1 MNRIIFIAAVILS
14 ALSFA
19 SCSDDVSAQLIWE
32 FSNYDNTEITA
43 VYAPDYVNQVQVVA
57 KPDYSGDITLK
68 CTNYT
73 SLSFNANNADGS
85 FKSASTGC
93 TVTKVNDN
101 TLKISFTPIEEA
113 EAEGIYD
120 TFIVE
125 GISGK
130 NMNSTNIS
138 VGRICNEKQN

>member
-1 MNRIIFIAAVILS
+1 MNKIFLIAAVIFS

-19 SCSDDVSAQLIWE
+19 SCSDDAPAQLMWE

-57 KPDYSGDITLK
+57 KPDYSGDITLQ

-73 SLSFNANNADGS
+73 SLSFKANNADGS
-85 FKSASTGC
+85 LKSASTGC
-93 TVTKVNDN
+93 TVTKVNDY

-138 VGRICNEKQN
+138 IGRIINEKQN

>member
-1 MNRIIFIAAVILS
+1 MNKILLIAAVIFS

-19 SCSDDVSAQLIWE
+19 SCSDDAPSQLIWE
-32 FSNYDNTEITA
+32 FSNYDSKKITA
-43 VYAPDYVNQVQVVA
+43 VYAPDYINQVQVVA
-57 KPDYSGDITLK
+57 SPDYTGEITLK

-73 SLSFNANNADGS
+73 SLSFKSNNADGS
-85 FKSASTGC
+85 FKCVSTGC

-101 TLKISFTPIEEA
+101 TLRISFTPIEDVG
-113 EAEGIYD
+113 AEGIYD

-138 VGRICNEKQN
+138 VGRIINEKQN

>member
-1 MNRIIFIAAVILS
+1 MNRIFLIIAVIFS
-14 ALSFA
+14 ALSYA
-19 SCSDDVSAQLIWE
+19 SCSDDASAQLIWE

-43 VYAPDYVNQVQVVA
+43 VYAPDYFNQVQVVA
-57 KPDYSGDITLK
+57 KSDYSGDITLK

-125 GISGK
+125 GIDGK

-138 VGRICNEKQN
+138 VGRIINEKQN

>member
-1 MNRIIFIAAVILS
+1 MNRIFFIAAVILS

-19 SCSDDVSAQLIWE
+19 SCSEDAPAQLIWE
-32 FSNYDNTEITA
+32 FSNYDNKEITA

-138 VGRICNEKQN
+138 IGRISNQ

>member
-1 MNRIIFIAAVILS
+1 MNRIFLIAAVILS

-19 SCSDDVSAQLIWE
+19 SCSDDAPAQLIWV
-32 FSNYDNTEITA
+32 FSNYDNKEITA

-73 SLSFNANNADGS
+73 SLSFKANNADGS

-113 EAEGIYD
+113 EGIYD

-138 VGRICNEKQN
+138 VGRIINEKQN

>member
-1 MNRIIFIAAVILS
+1 MNKIFFIAAVIFS

-19 SCSDDVSAQLIWE
+19 SCSDDAPAQLMWE
-32 FSNYDNTEITA
+32 FSNYDNKEITA

-57 KPDYSGDITLK
+57 KPDYSGDITLQ

-73 SLSFNANNADGS
+73 SLSFRGNNTDGS
-85 FKSASTGC
+85 FKSALTGC

-101 TLKISFTPIEEA
+101 TLKISFTPIEDVG
-113 EAEGIYD
+113 AEGIYD

-138 VGRICNEKQN
+138 IGRISNEKQN

>member
-1 MNRIIFIAAVILS
+1 MNRIFLIAAVILS
-14 ALSFA
+14 ALSYA
-19 SCSDDVSAQLIWE
+19 SCSDDAPSQLIWE
-32 FSNYDNTEITA
+32 FSNYDNKEITA

-73 SLSFNANNADGS
+73 SLSFKANNADGS
-85 FKSASTGC
+85 FKSASIGC

-101 TLKISFTPIEEA
+101 TLKISFTPIE

-138 VGRICNEKQN
+138 VGRIINEKQN

>member
-1 MNRIIFIAAVILS
+1 MNRIFFIAAVILS

-19 SCSDDVSAQLIWE
+19 SCSEDAPAQLIWE
-32 FSNYDNTEITA
+32 FSNYDNKEITA

-101 TLKISFTPIEEA
+101 TLKISFTPIEGA

-120 TFIVE
+120 TFNVE

-138 VGRICNEKQN
+138 VRRIINEKQN

>member
-1 MNRIIFIAAVILS
+1 MNRIFLIAAVILS
-14 ALSFA
+14 ALSYA
-19 SCSDDVSAQLIWE
+19 SCSDDAPSQLIWE
-32 FSNYDNTEITA
+32 FSNYDNKEITA

-73 SLSFNANNADGS
+73 SLSFKANNADGS

-113 EAEGIYD
+113 EGIYD

-138 VGRICNEKQN
+138 VGRIINEKQN

>member
-1 MNRIIFIAAVILS
+1 MNKILLIAAVIFS

-19 SCSDDVSAQLIWE
+19 SCSDDAPSQLIWE
-32 FSNYDNTEITA
+32 FSNYNNTEITA

-138 VGRICNEKQN
+138 VGRIINEKQN

>member
-1 MNRIIFIAAVILS
+1 MNRIFLIAAVILS
-14 ALSFA
+14 ALSYA
-19 SCSDDVSAQLIWE
+19 SCSDDAPSQLIWE
-32 FSNYDNTEITA
+32 FSNYDNKEITA

-73 SLSFNANNADGS
+73 SLSFKANNADGS

-113 EAEGIYD
+113 EGIYD
-120 TFIVE
+120 TFIEE

-138 VGRICNEKQN
+138 VGRIINEKQN

>member
-113 EAEGIYD
+113 EGIYD

>member
-32 FSNYDNTEITA
+32 LSNYDNTEITA

-138 VGRICNEKQN
+138 VGRIINEKQN

>member
-1 MNRIIFIAAVILS
+1 MNKILLIAAVIFS

-19 SCSDDVSAQLIWE
+19 SCSDDAPAQLIWE
-32 FSNYDNTEITA
+32 FSNYDNKEITA

-93 TVTKVNDN
+93 TVTKINDN

-138 VGRICNEKQN
+138 IARISNEKQN

>member
-1 MNRIIFIAAVILS
+1 MNRIFLFTAVILS

-19 SCSDDVSAQLIWE
+19 SCSEDAPSQLIWE
-32 FSNYDNTEITA
+32 FSNYDNKEITA
-43 VYAPDYVNQVQVVA
+43 VYAPDYFNQVQVVA

-73 SLSFNANNADGS
+73 SLSFKANNADGS

-93 TVTKVNDN
+93 VITKVNDN
-101 TLKISFTPIEEA
+101 TLKITFSPIENA
-113 EAEGIYD
+113 GSEGVYD
-120 TFIVE
+120 TFIVD
-125 GISGK
+125 GVSGK

-138 VGRICNEKQN
+138 VGRISNEKQN

>member
-1 MNRIIFIAAVILS
+1 MNRIFLIAAVILS
-14 ALSFA
+14 ALSYA
-19 SCSDDVSAQLIWE
+19 SCSDDAPSQLIWE
-32 FSNYDNTEITA
+32 FSNYDNKEITA
-43 VYAPDYVNQVQVVA
+43 VYAPDYVNQVQVEA

-73 SLSFNANNADGS
+73 SLSFKANNADGS

-113 EAEGIYD
+113 EGIYD

-138 VGRICNEKQN
+138 VGRIINEKQN

>member
-1 MNRIIFIAAVILS
+1 MNKILLIAAVIFS

-19 SCSDDVSAQLIWE
+19 SCSEDAPAQLIWE
-32 FSNYDNTEITA
+32 FSNYNNKEITA

-73 SLSFNANNADGS
+73 SLSFKGNNADGS
-85 FKSASTGC
+85 FNCVSTGC

-101 TLKISFTPIEEA
+101 TLKISFTPIEDVG
-113 EAEGIYD
+113 AEGIYD

-138 VGRICNEKQN
+138 IGRISNGKQN

>member
-14 ALSFA
+14 ALSFT
-19 SCSDDVSAQLIWE
+19 SCSDDASAQLIWE
-32 FSNYDNTEITA
+32 FSNYDNTEIAA

-57 KPDYSGDITLK
+57 KPDYSGDITLQ

-73 SLSFNANNADGS
+73 SLSFRGNNTDGS

-101 TLKISFTPIEEA
+101 TLKISFTPIEDVG
-113 EAEGIYD
+113 AEGIYD
-120 TFIVE
+120 TFNVE

-138 VGRICNEKQN
+138 IGRICNEKQN

>member
-1 MNRIIFIAAVILS
+1 MNKILLIAAVIFS
-14 ALSFA
+14 AFSFA
-19 SCSDDVSAQLIWE
+19 SCSDDAPTQLIWE
-32 FSNYDNTEITA
+32 FSNYDNKKITA
-43 VYAPDYVNQVQVVA
+43 VYTPDYVNQVQVVA
-57 KPDYSGDITLK
+57 SPDYTGEITLK

-73 SLSFNANNADGS
+73 SLSFKSNNADGS
-85 FKSASTGC
+85 FKCVSTGC

-101 TLKISFTPIEEA
+101 TLKISFTPIEDVG
-113 EAEGIYD
+113 AEGIYD
-120 TFIVE
+120 TFIVD

>member
-1 MNRIIFIAAVILS
+1 MNRIFLIAAVILS
-14 ALSFA
+14 ALSYA
-19 SCSDDVSAQLIWE
+19 SCSDDAPSQLIWE
-32 FSNYDNTEITA
+32 FSNYDNKEITA

-113 EAEGIYD
+113 EGIYD

-138 VGRICNEKQN
+138 VGRIINEKQN

>member
-1 MNRIIFIAAVILS
+1 MNRIFLIAAVILS
-14 ALSFA
+14 DLSYA
-19 SCSDDVSAQLIWE
+19 SCSDDAPSQLIWE
-32 FSNYDNTEITA
+32 FSNYDNKEITA

-73 SLSFNANNADGS
+73 SLSFKANNADGS
-85 FKSASTGC
+85 FKSETIGC
-93 TVTKVNDN
+93 IVTKVNDN
-101 TLKISFTPIEEA
+101 TLKISFSQIEDA
-113 EAEGIYD
+113 GTEGVYD

-138 VGRICNEKQN
+138 VGRIINEKQN

>member
-1 MNRIIFIAAVILS
+1 MNRIFLIIAVIFS
-14 ALSFA
+14 ALSYA
-19 SCSDDVSAQLIWE
+19 SCSDDASAQLIWE
-32 FSNYDNTEITA
+32 FSNYVNTEITA
-43 VYAPDYVNQVQVVA
+43 VYAPDYFNQVQVVA
-57 KPDYSGDITLK
+57 KSDYCGDITLK

-73 SLSFNANNADGS
+73 SLSFNANNEDGS

-138 VGRICNEKQN
+138 VGRIINEKQN

>member
-1 MNRIIFIAAVILS
+1 MNRIFFIAAVILS

-19 SCSDDVSAQLIWE
+19 SCSEDAPAQLIWE
-32 FSNYDNTEITA
+32 FSNYDNKEITA

-85 FKSASTGC
+85 FKCASTGC

-138 VGRICNEKQN
+138 IGRISNQ

>member
-1 MNRIIFIAAVILS
+1 MNRIFLIAAVILS

-19 SCSDDVSAQLIWE
+19 SCSDDAPAQLIWE
-32 FSNYDNTEITA
+32 FSNYDNKAITA

-57 KPDYSGDITLK
+57 NPKYSGDIMLK

-73 SLSFNANNADGS
+73 SLSFKANNADGS

-93 TVTKVNDN
+93 IVTKINDN
-101 TLKISFTPIEEA
+101 TLKITFPPIEDA
-113 EAEGIYD
+113 GTEGIYD
-120 TFIVE
+120 TLIVE

-138 VGRICNEKQN
+138 IGRIINEKQN

>member
-1 MNRIIFIAAVILS
+1 MNRIFLFAAVILS

-19 SCSDDVSAQLIWE
+19 SCSDDAPAQLIWE
-32 FSNYDNTEITA
+32 FSNYDNKEITA
-43 VYAPDYVNQVQVVA
+43 VYAPDYVNQVQIVA
-57 KPDYSGDITLK
+57 KPDCSGDITLK

-73 SLSFNANNADGS
+73 SLSFKGNNADGS

-93 TVTKVNDN
+93 AVTKVNDN
-101 TLKISFTPIEEA
+101 TLRISFTPIEDVG
-113 EAEGIYD
+113 AEGIYD

-125 GISGK
+125 GISGR

>member
-1 MNRIIFIAAVILS
+1 MNRILLIAAVIFS

-19 SCSDDVSAQLIWE
+19 SCNDDAPAQLIWE
-32 FSNYDNTEITA
+32 FSNYDNKEITA

-57 KPDYSGDITLK
+57 KPRYSGDITLK

-73 SLSFNANNADGS
+73 SLSFKANSTDGS

-93 TVTKVNDN
+93 TVTKINDN
-101 TLKISFTPIEEA
+101 MLKITFTPIEDVGPES
-113 EAEGIYD
+113 IYD

-138 VGRICNEKQN
+138 VGRIINEKQN

>member
-19 SCSDDVSAQLIWE
+19 SCSDDASAQLIWE

-57 KPDYSGDITLK
+57 KPDYSGDITLQ

-73 SLSFNANNADGS
+73 SLSFRGNNTDGS

-101 TLKISFTPIEEA
+101 TLKISFTPIEDVG
-113 EAEGIYD
+113 AEGIYD
-120 TFIVE
+120 TFNVE

-138 VGRICNEKQN
+138 IGRISNEKQN

>member
-138 VGRICNEKQN
+138 VGRIINEKQN

>member
-1 MNRIIFIAAVILS
+1 MNRILLIAAVIIS

-19 SCSDDVSAQLIWE
+19 SCSDDAPSQLIWE
-32 FSNYDNTEITA
+32 FANYDNKEITA
-43 VYAPDYVNQVQVVA
+43 VYAPDYVNQVQIVA
-57 KPDYSGDITLK
+57 KPDYSGNITLK

-73 SLSFNANNADGS
+73 SLSFKANNADGS
-85 FKSASTGC
+85 FKSISTGC

-101 TLKISFTPIEEA
+101 TLKISFSPIEDA
-113 EAEGIYD
+113 GAEGVYD
-120 TFIVE
+120 TFYVE

-138 VGRICNEKQN
+138 IGRISNEKQN